1 MSIPLQPTI
10 PNTLTDRLHDAHALT
25 AEFLSGIIA
34 EPCRILPSE
43 RNAKADRIQQLIQSQ
58 AWTDAA
64 LALIELELPQWQVRR
79 LVYDGGEWFC
89 ALSWQRE
96 MPDWLD
102 QPVESH
108 HVDLAL
114 AILDAV
120 AQAKRISAPQ
130 KRACLPVPPS
140 VTPMFEPVCSEN
152 FA

>member
-1 MSIPLQPTI
+1 MSIPLQQTI
-10 PNTLTDRLHDAHALT
+10 PNTLTDRLHDAHALA
-25 AEFLSGIIA
+25 AEFLSDVIA
-34 EPCRILPSE
+34 EPCRLLPSE
-43 RNAKADRIQQLIQSQ
+43 RNAKADRIRQLIQSQ

-64 LALIELELPQWQVRR
+64 LTLIELELPHWQVRR

-89 ALSWQRE
+89 ALSRQRD

-108 HVDLAL
+108 HADLAL
-114 AILDAV
+114 AILDAF

-130 KRACLPVPPS
+130 DRSSGPVSPS
-140 VTPMFEPVCSEN
+140 IIPLFEPICSEN

>member
-1 MSIPLQPTI
+1 MSIPLQQTI
-10 PNTLTDRLHDAHALT
+10 PNTVTDRLRDAHALT
-25 AEFLSGIIA
+25 AEFLSDIIA
-34 EPCRILPSE
+34 GPGRLPPSE
-43 RNAKADRIQQLIQSQ
+43 RNAKADRIKQLIQSQ

-64 LALIELELPQWQVRR
+64 LALLELELPQWQLRR

-89 ALSWQRE
+89 ALSRQRE

-108 HVDLAL
+108 HADLAR
-114 AILDAV
+114 AILDAF

-130 KRACLPVPPS
+130 DSACMPVAPS
-140 VTPMFEPVCSEN
+140 GTPMFEPICSEN